1 MGSEAIEKRFNLSA
15 VIVSVL
21 VALAIVLYALLDP
34 DGFKRGL
41 MKDFDGSGLFENL
54 TIIVLVP
61 GIVAGAW
68 AFLSRRRFPH
78 KLTGYWILGW
88 TLACI
93 YFAGEESSWG
103 QCYFQWDTPG
113 VIKSLN
119 DQGEMNFH
127 NMSSWLDQK
136 PRTLVEL
143 FVFASVVTAPLLVAI
158 GCGKSLKEPG
168 RLTYL
173 RTWILAPSGLLAAG
187 GLYVLLKTSGFLPGK
202 FFHMLGSSE
211 LREFV
216 IAMFLSLYLMSYAA
230 RGAGA
235 VGRIG
240 PQPAGSTRT
249 RKHIARRGDHQAGRA
264 GFSVVGGDK
273 KGAELLL

>member
-1 MGSEAIEKRFNLSA
+1 
-15 VIVSVL
+15 
-21 VALAIVLYALLDP
+21 
-34 DGFKRGL
+34 
-41 MKDFDGSGLFENL
+41 
-54 TIIVLVP
+54 
-61 GIVAGAW
+61 
-68 AFLSRRRFPH
+68 
-78 KLTGYWILGW
+78 
-88 TLACI
+88 
-93 YFAGEESSWG
+93 
-103 QCYFQWDTPG
+103 
-113 VIKSLN
+113 
-119 DQGEMNFH
+119 
-127 NMSSWLDQK
+127 
-136 PRTLVEL
+136 
-143 FVFASVVTAPLLVAI
+143 
-158 GCGKSLKEPG
+158 
-168 RLTYL
+168 
-173 RTWILAPSGLLAAG
+173 
-187 GLYVLLKTSGFLPGK
+187 LYVLLKTSGFLPGK